1 MVIYK
6 ITNKVNG
13 MMYIGQTKHD
23 IKIRWKQHCHNG
35 NGCRFLHHAIN
46 KYGADNFI
54 IEVIDTANSKIE
66 LDEKEKYWIDKLN
79 TISPNGYNLKSG
91 GNTPKYSQESRL
103 RMSKNHH
110 DVSGAN
116 NPMYG
121 RIFSKETKLKI
132 SKALTGKRLSQQ
144 RKEYIREH
152 SPFKKAVIN
161 IDTGDVYQSSRE
173 AEELNNLAHG
183 TISRVCRGAGK
194 TSGGYRWAYV

>member
-6 ITNKVNG
+6 ITNKVNS

-23 IKIRWKQHCHNG
+23 IKIRWKQHCHND

-66 LDEKEKYWIDKLN
+66 LDEKE
-79 TISPNGYNLKSG
+79 
-91 GNTPKYSQESRL
+91 KYSQESRL